1 MVLTRHRIDSCAT
14 MPLLDDTTF
23 PAFWSHLALF
33 FPSTA
38 ERRNALAQFV
48 LSMLIVLVGL
58 ACNHYVTV
66 LL

>member
-1 MVLTRHRIDSCAT
+1 